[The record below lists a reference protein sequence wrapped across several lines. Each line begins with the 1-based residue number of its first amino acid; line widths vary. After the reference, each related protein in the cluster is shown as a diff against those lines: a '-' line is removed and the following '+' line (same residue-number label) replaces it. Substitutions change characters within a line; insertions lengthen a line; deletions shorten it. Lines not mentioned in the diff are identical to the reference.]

1 MGARLSPPLSV
12 STSDVADSSLLS
24 CEPRNKAMNIL
35 HLRDINPGSAV
46 VITNAL
52 TRNWSYV
59 GGLCACP
66 CTIEI
71 IYLVSTLGVIQIVK
85 HKCTYHAVPLLTW
98 DERLGAKFRYL
109 YVVSF
114 WN

>member
-1 MGARLSPPLSV
+1 M
-12 STSDVADSSLLS
+12 STSDAGDSSLLS

-35 HLRDINPGSAV
+35 HLRDINPGSTV

-52 TRNWSYV
+52 TPNWSYV

-71 IYLVSTLGVIQIVK
+71 IYLVSTLGIIQIVK
-85 HKCTYHAVPLLTW
+85 HKCTMLSPSLAGIRGL
-98 DERLGAKFRYL
+98 EQ
-109 YVVSF
+109 S
-114 WN
+114 